1 MVAPDPRAA
10 QLGRILRATDFERV
24 LQAGSRARSHWFAL
38 HFLADAP
45 SQPAAHKLSTAC
57 PPDGHRVV
65 DGLGENP
72 SGRWLGLV
80 VPKRLARR
88 AVTRNLVKR
97 LGRASLTEQLGGA
110 QPLPAGLW
118 VLRLRSP
125 IDRKQFPS
133 ARSEPLRLALR
144 EDLQLLWRR
153 ALNPRPAAAKPKVV
167 AP

>member
-1 MVAPDPRAA
+1 MVAPNSRALL
-10 QLGRILRATDFERV
+10 LGRILRAADFERV

-38 HFLADAP
+38 HHVAAEP
-45 SQPAAHKLSTAC
+45 SRAGAHKLSTAC

-65 DGLGENP
+65 DEAVEPPGGH
-72 SGRWLGLV
+72 WLGLV

-97 LGRASLTEQLGGA
+97 LGRASLAEQLSGA
-110 QPLPAGLW
+110 QPLPPGLW

-125 IDRKQFPS
+125 IDRKQYPS

-144 EDLQLLWRR
+144 EDLQTLWRR
-153 ALNPRPAAAKPKVV
+153 ALNPRPAGTKPKAV
-167 AP
+167 AA

>member
-1 MVAPDPRAA
+1 M
-10 QLGRILRATDFERV
+10 LGRILRAADFERV

-38 HFLADAP
+38 HHLADAP

-57 PPDGHRVV
+57 PPVEHRVV
-65 DGLGENP
+65 DGASDNP
-72 SGRWLGLV
+72 DGHWLGLV

-97 LGRASLTEQLGGA
+97 LGRSSLSDQLSGA
-110 QPLPAGLW
+110 QPLPPGLW

-125 IDRKQFPS
+125 IDRKQYPS

-153 ALNPRPAAAKPKVV
+153 ALNPRPAGGKPKVA

>member
-1 MVAPDPRAA
+1 MVAPDSRAPT
-10 QLGRILRATDFERV
+10 LGRILRAADFERV
-24 LQAGSRARSHWFAL
+24 LQTGSRARSHWFAL
-38 HFLADAP
+38 HHLAGEP
-45 SQPAAHKLSTAC
+45 SQPGAHKLSTAC

-65 DGLGENP
+65 DEPRGNP
-72 SGRWLGLV
+72 DGRWLGLV

-97 LGRASLTEQLGGA
+97 LGRAGLAEQLAGT
-110 QPLPAGLW
+110 QPLPPGLW

-144 EDLQLLWRR
+144 EDLATLWRR
-153 ALNPRPAAAKPKVV
+153 ALNPRPPGGKPKAAA
-167 AP
+167 